1 MKTVFN
7 IDYDYHKATGIGR
20 YGMELMSAWISS
32 GEDCS
37 IWVPRWMWR
46 NGRMPEPFTSRARR
60 YPVKRN
66 VTEHVWAP
74 VMAILG
80 HIDWVHSANCMLLPK
95 SPFYKQAC
103 MVHDL
108 GPFLYGH
115 MKSAGDTI
123 PWKNRL
129 QNVAV
134 NADCILVNSNSTRT
148 DMIHFFP
155 ETEDR
160 IFVTPLGIDHLKPPR
175 ENRKASKKHMLAVG
189 TLEPRKNLDGLFKAY
204 SLLSA
209 ERDLPPL
216 VIAGGDGYRADEYK
230 AMPEQLG
237 IAKSVV
243 FTGFVSDERLK
254 QLYRDAVC
262 LVHTAHHEGF
272 GFTVPEAFN
281 WNLPVV
287 ASHTG
292 GLAEFF
298 KDCAWMVDPS
308 KPGSIALGIVSAL
321 EKGVTEG
328 QLEQRRKISEE
339 LTWKNCADLTIG
351 ALESIDLN
359 RRQN

>member
-20 YGMELMSAWISS
+20 YSMELMSAWISS

-46 NGRMPEPFTSRARR
+46 NGRMPEPFACRARR
-60 YPVKRN
+60 FPVKRN
-66 VTEHVWAP
+66 LTERVWAP
-74 VMAILG
+74 LMAIFKN
-80 HIDWVHSANCMLLPK
+80 IDWVHSANCMLLPR
-95 SPFYKQAC
+95 SRFYKQAC

-115 MKSAGDTI
+115 MKSAEDTV
-123 PWKNRL
+123 PWKLRL

-134 NADCILVNSNSTRT
+134 NADCILVNSNSTRA
-148 DMIHFFP
+148 DMKKFFP
-155 ETEDR
+155 ETEER
-160 IFVTPLGIDHLKPPR
+160 IFVTPLGIDHLKPPQADW
-175 ENRKASKKHMLAVG
+175 KGSKEHILSVG
-189 TLEPRKNLDGLFKAY
+189 TLEPRKNLDGLLKAY
-204 SLLSA
+204 ALLSA

-216 VIAGGDGYRADEYK
+216 VIAGGDGYMADEYR
-230 AMPEQLG
+230 AMPAQLG
-237 IAKSVV
+237 IEQSVF

-254 QLYRDAVC
+254 HLYRDAVC

-287 ASHTG
+287 ASSTG

-298 KDCAWMVDPS
+298 KDCAWMVNPS
-308 KPGSIALGIVSAL
+308 EPGSIALGIENAL

-328 QLEQRRKISEE
+328 QLDSRRKISQE
-339 LTWKNCADLTIG
+339 LTWKNCAEMTIR
-351 ALESIDLN
+351 AMESISSN
-359 RRQN
+359 HRKS